1 MTYGANMD
9 EIEGSLGFCS
19 GLTDWI
25 SVLILTMVRREEEGH
40 TLSERLRCLR
50 RSQLQLSWLEILL
63 VSEIEAEA
71 ELVDSANELDE
82 LARWYGRYRGAE
94 GSKEG
99 ERERETRV
107 RGIAGIVKYSAS
119 IGRKS
124 SCLA

>member
-1 MTYGANMD
+1 MD

-25 SVLILTMVRREEEGH
+25 SVLLSTMIRREEEGH

-63 VSEIEAEA
+63 VSETEA

-82 LARWYGRYRGAE
+82 LARWYGRYRYGVE

-107 RGIAGIVKYSAS
+107 RGIAGIVKYSTFIS
-119 IGRKS
+119 RKS
-124 SCLA
+124 SRLA